1 MKNWAGNLTF
11 SAKEYVEIDSTSK
24 LQSIVRNASG
34 IKVLATGHSF
44 NEIADTAQTQISIK
58 NLSNEIEIDT
68 TNKFALVP
76 AGMQYADVCRYLE
89 KRGWALFNTASLGEI
104 TVAGAVLTGT
114 HGSGSSNPVLS
125 DCVDGIEMVLASGD
139 LFSISREDS
148 EEFSGFVVSLGA
160 LGVFTKLRLKIVE
173 SFSIKQ
179 FVYENIGIQSIA
191 ENFDAVF
198 DKAYSVSYFSN
209 WKKNTTGQIWM
220 KFLDDN
226 NLPQLPTVWLDG
238 NIANAKQHPVKVND
252 PSPCTDQIGISG
264 TWLYR
269 LPHFKLDS
277 SPASG
282 DEVQT
287 EYLVDRSHVS
297 EYIAE
302 LSNIGD
308 EIAERVYATEIRTIK
323 SDELWF
329 FHQGEALEI
338 VFIKEG
344 VLNTIILGNNLENG
358 EVVQATI
365 PANTWFASR
374 VKNLKGYSLV
384 SCTVAPGFDF
394 ADFEL
399 AKREDLINEFPNLK
413 ETIEKFT
420 KE

>member
-11 SAKEYVEIDSTSK
+11 SAKEYIEVDSTSK
-24 LQSIVRNASG
+24 LQSIVSRAAG
-34 IKVLATGHSF
+34 VKVLATGHSF
-44 NEIADTAQTQISIK
+44 SDIADTNQTQVSIK
-58 NLSNEIEIDT
+58 DLSSEIEIDT
-68 TNKFALVP
+68 TNKIALVP

-89 KRGWALFNTASLGEI
+89 KKGWALFNTASLGEI

-125 DCVDGIEMVLASGD
+125 DCVEGIEMVLASGD
-139 LFSISREDS
+139 LFNISRAESD
-148 EEFSGFVVSLGA
+148 EFPGFVVSLGA
-160 LGVFTKLRLKIVE
+160 IGVFTKLRLKIVE

-179 FVYENIGIQSIA
+179 FVYENIGIQAIT

-198 DKAYSVSYFSN
+198 DKAYSVSYFSS

-238 NIANAKQHPVKVND
+238 NIADAKQHPVKVND
-252 PSPCTDQIGISG
+252 PSPCTDQMGISG
-264 TWLYR
+264 KWLYR

-302 LSNIGD
+302 LSNIGN
-308 EIAERVYATEIRTIK
+308 EIADRVYATEIRTIK
-323 SDELWF
+323 SDDLWLSGAF
-329 FHQGEALEI
+329 GRETVGFHFTWKKSDSLATFLPKIEE
-338 VFIKEG
+338 
-344 VLNTIILGNNLENG
+344 ILGKHDGRPHWGKLFSTS
-358 EVVQATI
+358 QQ
-365 PANTWFASR
+365 
-374 VKNLKGYSLV
+374 
-384 SCTVAPGFDF
+384 
-394 ADFEL
+394 EL
-399 AKREDLINEFPNLK
+399 AGRYPKYSSFEELLKKYDPSKKFRNSFISRYFINY
-413 ETIEKFT
+413 
-420 KE
+420 

>member
-11 SAKEYVEIDSTSK
+11 SAKEYIEVDSISK
-24 LQSIVRNASG
+24 LQSIVSKASG
-34 IKVLATGHSF
+34 VKVLATGHSF
-44 NEIADTAQTQISIK
+44 NDIADTTQTQISIK
-58 NLSNEIEIDT
+58 NLSNEIEIDSI
-68 TNKFALVP
+68 KKVALVP

-89 KRGWALFNTASLGEI
+89 NKGWALFNTASLGEI
-104 TVAGAVLTGT
+104 TVAGAMLTGT
-114 HGSGSSNPVLS
+114 HGSGSYNSVLS
-125 DCVDGIEMVLASGD
+125 DCVEGIELVLESGEI
-139 LFSISREDS
+139 FNISREDS

-160 LGVFTKLRLKIVE
+160 LGVLTKLKLKIVE

-179 FVYENIGIQSIA
+179 FVYENIGIHSIA

-226 NLPQLPTVWLDG
+226 NLAQLPSAWLDG

-252 PSPCTDQIGISG
+252 PSPCTDQMGISG
-264 TWLYR
+264 KWLYR

-297 EYIAE
+297 EYIDE

-308 EIAERVYATEIRTIK
+308 EIAGRVYATEIRTIK
-323 SDELWF
+323 SDDLWLSGAYERQTVG
-329 FHQGEALEI
+329 FHFTWKKSDSLATFLPKIEE
-338 VFIKEG
+338 
-344 VLNTIILGNNLENG
+344 ILGNHDGRPHWGKLFSTPRENLIG
-358 EVVQATI
+358 RY
-365 PANTWFASR
+365 P
-374 VKNLKGYSLV
+374 KYSN
-384 SCTVAPGFDF
+384 F
-394 ADFEL
+394 
-399 AKREDLINEFPNLK
+399 EDLLKKYDPNKKFRNSFINRYFINY
-413 ETIEKFT
+413 
-420 KE
+420 

>member
-11 SAKEYVEIDSTSK
+11 SAKEYIKVDSISK
-24 LQSIVRNASG
+24 LQSIVSKASCV
-34 IKVLATGHSF
+34 KVLATGHSF
-44 NEIADTAQTQISIK
+44 SDIADTAQTQISIK

-68 TNKFALVP
+68 ANKVASVP

-89 KRGWALFNTASLGEI
+89 KKGWALFNTASLGEI

-114 HGSGSSNPVLS
+114 HGSGSNNPVLS
-125 DCVDGIEMVLASGD
+125 DCVEGIEMVLASGD
-139 LFSISREDS
+139 SFNISRADS
-148 EEFSGFVVSLGA
+148 DEFPGFVVSLGA

-179 FVYENIGIQSIA
+179 FVYENISIQSIS

-198 DKAYSVSYFSN
+198 DRAYSVSYFSN

-226 NLPQLPTVWLDG
+226 NLPQLPAVWLDG

-252 PSPCTDQIGISG
+252 PSPCTDQMGISG
-264 TWLYR
+264 KWLYR

-287 EYLVDRSHVS
+287 EYLVNRSQVS

-308 EIAERVYATEIRTIK
+308 EIADRVYATEIRTIK
-323 SDELWF
+323 SDDLWLSGAF
-329 FHQGEALEI
+329 GRQTVGFHFTWKKSDSLATFCRRL
-338 VFIKEG
+338 KKY
-344 VLNTIILGNNLENG
+344 LENMMAARIG
-358 EVVQATI
+358 V
-365 PANTWFASR
+365 NC
-374 VKNLKGYSLV
+374 SLLHKK
-384 SCTVAPGFDF
+384 S
-394 ADFEL
+394 
-399 AKREDLINEFPNLK
+399 
-413 ETIEKFT
+413 
-420 KE
+420 